1 MLHRLIGDGKLSQVV
16 ANHLRLHAMPITYP
30 KNSVCSAPEPKN
42 AAIQKA
48 STNYMIGTESFLDY
62 PEVLHALTTTK

>member
-42 AAIQKA
+42 A

>member
-30 KNSVCSAPEPKN
+30 KNSVCLAPEPKN
-42 AAIQKA
+42 VAIQKA
-48 STNYMIGTESFLDY
+48 STNYMILTESFLDY
-62 PEVLHALTTTK
+62 PEELHALTTTK